1 MDTFSEQA
9 RRVESDNTLA
19 GGGEMGRLM
28 RLKDW
33 ASSPLGPA
41 DQWPQSLRT
50 AVSICLASRFP
61 IIVFW
66 GQELR
71 QFYNDAYRPILG
83 KTKHPQALGQ
93 RAEDCW
99 PEIWNEIGPMLHS
112 VLARGDATWSEN
124 LLLPLDRNGY
134 VEECYFTFS
143 YSPIRDETGE
153 VGGVFCAVTETT
165 GEVLGARRLRT
176 LRALAANTAEAHSAA
191 EVCHIGAETL
201 AGNPAD
207 LPFSLLYLLNGA
219 GTQARLAGSAG
230 VPQET
235 FASPPVIYLDDPS
248 APWPFAKVMEH
259 NHGESLNDLLLR
271 FSSLDPFQE
280 GEHPSLHSALV
291 LPIIRT
297 GEDQP
302 YGFLVAGIS
311 PRRRLDDD
319 YRGFLTLVAGQVATA
334 VASARALQD
343 AQERAEAL
351 AELDRAKTAFF
362 SNVSHEF
369 RTPLTLLLGP
379 LETVLADTQHDLAP
393 AHREQLEMARR
404 NALRQLKLV
413 NTLLDF
419 SRIEAHRAEVIYEPT
434 DLAMVTT
441 DLASAFRSAVEKA
454 GMQLIVECPPLP
466 DPVYVDREMWEKI
479 VLNLLSNAFKFTF
492 KGYIKIA
499 LHMVEDTVEL
509 QVEDTGIGI
518 AGEDLPRLFERF
530 YQAHGVRA
538 RTYEGSGIGLTL
550 VQDLVRLHKG
560 TIEVSSIPDTGTTFT
575 ARLPSGTAHLH
586 ADHIRTTRLLT
597 SAAAGAAPY
606 IEEALHWSPEAAQ
619 TVAPVLDESSME
631 DLPVLSGL
639 SASSAAMQQPAKS
652 ARLLVVD
659 DNADM
664 RDYLKRLLSPLY
676 TLQLAADGMLALEIA
691 QHWQPDLIVSDVMMP
706 GLDGFA
712 LITAL
717 RADPRTR
724 TIPIILLSARAGEE
738 ATIVGLKAGADDYL
752 VKPFT
757 ARELLVHVEARLEI
771 ARLRHEAI
779 NRMDEFIGI
788 AGHELRTPLTAIKG
802 NVQLA
807 RRQLGRVLKQETPL
821 PEGLAST
828 IANVQGFLE
837 RTERQVSM
845 QNRLVSDL
853 LDISRIQTGRLK
865 LQCEQHDLVALV
877 REVVEDQRLL
887 SPARSIHLD
896 RLPPGEVPVLADAD
910 RLRQVVNNY
919 LSNALKYSE
928 TTSPIEVGVE
938 RMGTQARV
946 LVRDHGP
953 GLSQADQ
960 QRVWERF
967 YRALSVENKS
977 PSAAGLGL
985 GLHIS
990 RMIIEQHSGQVG
1002 VESEPGTGSTFWF
1015 ALPLAESE
1023 SS

>member
-1 MDTFSEQA
+1 MDTFSEQT
-9 RRVESDNTLA
+9 RHVESDNTLA
-19 GGGEMGRLM
+19 GGGDMGRLM
-28 RLKDW
+28 RLSDW
-33 ASSPLGPA
+33 TTSPLGPA
-41 DQWPQSLRT
+41 ELWPQSLRT

-93 RAEDCW
+93 RAQDCW
-99 PEIWNEIGPMLHS
+99 PEIWHAVGPMLHG
-112 VLARGDATWSEN
+112 VLAHGDATWSEN

-134 VEECYFTFS
+134 VEECYFTLS
-143 YSPIRDETGE
+143 YSPIRHETGE

-176 LRALAANTAEAHSAA
+176 LRTLAANTAEAHSAE

-201 AGNPAD
+201 ASNPAD
-207 LPFSLLYLLNGA
+207 LPFTLLYLLNGP
-219 GTQARLAGSAG
+219 GTQARLAGIAG

-235 FASPPVIYLDDPS
+235 FASAPVIHLDDPS
-248 APWPFAKVMEH
+248 APWPFAKVAQH
-259 NHGESLNDLLLR
+259 NHAESLNDLVLR
-271 FSSLDPFQE
+271 FSALDPFQE
-280 GEHPSLHSALV
+280 GDNPSLHSALV

-297 GEDQP
+297 GEERP

-311 PRRRLDDD
+311 PRCHLDDD

-334 VASARALQD
+334 VASACAFQD
-343 AQERAEAL
+343 AQERVEAL
-351 AELDRAKTAFF
+351 AELDRAKTTFF

-393 AHREQLEMARR
+393 AHREQLEMVRR

-419 SRIEAHRAEVIYEPT
+419 SRIEAQRAEVVYEST
-434 DLAMVTT
+434 DLALLTA
-441 DLASAFRSAVEKA
+441 DLASAFRSAIEKA
-454 GMQLIVECPPLP
+454 GMQLVVECPPLP
-466 DPVYVDREMWEKI
+466 DLVYVDREMWEKI
-479 VLNLLSNAFKFTF
+479 VFNLLSNAFKFTF
-492 KGYIKIA
+492 KGSIKIA
-499 LHMVEDTVEL
+499 LRMVDDTVEL

-530 YQAHGVRA
+530 YQVRGVRA
-538 RTYEGSGIGLTL
+538 RSYEGSGIGLAL
-550 VQDLVRLHKG
+550 VQGLVRLHGG
-560 TIEVSSIPDTGTTFT
+560 TIEVSSVPDTGTTFT
-575 ARLPSGTAHLH
+575 VRLPSGTAHLLS
-586 ADHIRTTRLLT
+586 DRIGVPRLLAST
-597 SAAAGAAPY
+597 AAGVAPY
-606 IEEALHWSPEAAQ
+606 IEEALHWSPEATQ
-619 TVAPVLDESSME
+619 MVTPDVNGTLE

-639 SASSAAMQQPAKS
+639 STASAAVQQSAQR
-652 ARLLVVD
+652 ARLLIVD

-664 RDYLKRLLSPLY
+664 RDYLKRLLIPQY
-676 TLQLAADGMLALEIA
+676 TLQLAADGLMALEIA
-691 QHWQPDLIVSDVMMP
+691 QRWQPDLILSDVMIP

-724 TIPIILLSARAGEE
+724 AIPIILLSARAGEE

-757 ARELLVHVEARLEI
+757 AREVLVHVEARLEI
-771 ARLRHEAI
+771 ARLRQETI
-779 NRMDEFIGI
+779 SRMDEFIGI

-807 RRQLGRVLKQETPL
+807 RRQLGRLLKQETAL
-821 PEGLAST
+821 SDGIAST
-828 IANVQGFLE
+828 IANVQDFLE

-853 LDISRIQTGRLK
+853 LDVSRIQTGRLE
-865 LQCEQHDLVALV
+865 LQCERHNLIALV

-887 SPARSIHLD
+887 TPGRTIRLD
-896 RLPPGEVPVLADAD
+896 RLPPEEVPVLADAG

-919 LSNALKYSE
+919 LSNALKYSQAS
-928 TTSPIEVGVE
+928 SPIEVGVE
-938 RMGTQARV
+938 HMGTQARV
-946 LVRDHGP
+946 LVRDYGP

-960 QRVWERF
+960 QRIWERF

-977 PSAAGLGL
+977 PSGAGLGL

-1015 ALPLAESE
+1015 TVPLAKSE